1 MKSVFVSFRHTL
13 FKLHRLQ
20 GCCSPAES
28 WTGWMFF
35 VMFALLLFLLLLSPG
50 QAAQRPIR
58 IGVVSMITP
67 VDTVEYY
74 QDIIAYIS
82 EKIGQ
87 PVEMQYRKTY
97 DEMDRML
104 EQGEV
109 DAAFICSAPYIEDK
123 RKFGVELLVAPQVDG
138 SPFYRSF
145 IIVHRDSDIKG
156 FNELEGRSFAFTD
169 PKSNSGKLY
178 PTYLLARSGH
188 KVEDFFKKYVYSYS
202 HNKSIELVAKKEV
215 DGAAVE
221 SLIYEYMQGKK
232 SPYVQQTRIIDQSQ
246 YFGSPPLVASPKTST
261 FIKKK
266 IIEILVNMQQD
277 PKGKRILNNV
287 LIEKF
292 VQAKDI
298 NYDSVREMQSFVTEF
313 NAPEDIAP
321 LPAEPDIV
329 SFGVIPK
336 DNPRII
342 YEKFQPLMDYLTDKT
357 PYNFELVLQK
367 TYDDT
372 VIALGEGR
380 INMAFLGPLTYLHAK
395 AEYQAIP
402 LLKGITEKGDPFY
415 NSVIVTKKN
424 SPFKQ
429 LSDLKGQSIA
439 FASLKSTSGN
449 LIPRYLLAENGIHL
463 REIKDF
469 NNFNYHDS
477 VVKQVLKGIYDAGA
491 VRESVA
497 EKYVPLGLKII
508 ARSEPIPTGP
518 LVVGSQTPHILVKT
532 VKAALLDMVKT
543 DEGIKVLRKIDP
555 EFMGG
560 FAEADDYDYEHIRN
574 MINDIPKSCGLG
586 CHPKIQL

>member
-1 MKSVFVSFRHTL
+1 MKSVFVNLRPAL
-13 FKLHRLQ
+13 FKLHHRQ
-20 GCCSPAES
+20 GCSSPAES
-28 WTGWMFF
+28 WTGRTIF
-35 VMFALLLFLLLLSPG
+35 VMVSLTIFLLFLSPG

-74 QDIIAYIS
+74 QDIIDYIS

-104 EQGEV
+104 EQGDV
-109 DAAFICSAPYIEDK
+109 DAAFICGAPYIEDK
-123 RKFGVELLVAPQVDG
+123 RKFGAELLVAPQVDG

-145 IIVHRDSDIKG
+145 IIVHRDSDIQS
-156 FNELEGRSFAFTD
+156 FDELQGRSFAFTA
-169 PKSNSGKLY
+169 PKSNSGRLY
-178 PTYLLARSGH
+178 PAYLLARRGDRI
-188 KVEDFFKKYVYSYS
+188 EDFFEKYIYSYS
-202 HNKSIELVAKKEV
+202 HNKSVELVAKKEV

-221 SLIYEYMQGKK
+221 SLIYEYMQEKK

-246 YFGSPPLVASPKTST
+246 YFGSPPLVASPKTAT

-266 IIEILVNMQQD
+266 IIEILVNMHQD

-298 NYDSVREMQSFVTEF
+298 NYDSVREMQSFVEKFNTTEDF
-313 NAPEDIAP
+313 LSRVTQSDTV
-321 LPAEPDIV
+321 L
-329 SFGVIPK
+329 FGVIPK

-395 AEYQAIP
+395 AEYQVIP

-477 VVKQVLKGIYDAGA
+477 VVKRVLKGIYDAGA

-497 EKYVPLGLKII
+497 EKYIPQGLEII
-508 ARSEPIPTGP
+508 AKSGPIPTGP
-518 LVVGSQTPHILVKT
+518 LVISPLTSYTVVEMIKT
-532 VKAALLDMVKT
+532 VLLDMNKT
-543 DEGIKVLRKIDP
+543 EQGQAVLKKIDP
-555 EFMGG
+555 EYMGG
-560 FAEADDYDYEHIRN
+560 FVEADDFDYAHIRK
-574 MINDIPKSCGLG
+574 MINNVPKSCGLG

>member
-1 MKSVFVSFRHTL
+1 MKSVFVSFRSTL
-13 FKLHRLQ
+13 FKLHRRH

-28 WTGWMFF
+28 WAGWMF
-35 VMFALLLFLLLLSPG
+35 VVILSLLLLLLLLSPG
-50 QAAQRPIR
+50 QAAKNPIR

-74 QDIIAYIS
+74 QDIIDYIS

-104 EQGEV
+104 EQGDV
-109 DAAFICSAPYIEDK
+109 DAAFICGAPYIEDK

-145 IIVHRDSDIKG
+145 IIVHQDSDIQG

-221 SLIYEYMQGKK
+221 SLIYEYMQEKK

-266 IIEILVNMQQD
+266 IIEILVNMHQD

-298 NYDSVREMQSFVTEF
+298 NYDSVREMQSFVEKFNTTEDF
-313 NAPEDIAP
+313 LSRVTQSDTV
-321 LPAEPDIV
+321 L
-329 SFGVIPK
+329 FGVIPK

-395 AEYQAIP
+395 ADYQVIP

-477 VVKQVLKGIYDAGA
+477 VVKRVLKGIYDAGA

-497 EKYVPLGLKII
+497 EKYIPQGLEII
-508 ARSEPIPTGP
+508 AKSGPIPTGP
-518 LVVGSQTPHILVKT
+518 LVISPLTSYTVVEMIKT
-532 VKAALLDMVKT
+532 VLLDMNKT
-543 DEGIKVLRKIDP
+543 EQGQAVLKKIDP
-555 EFMGG
+555 EYMGG
-560 FAEADDYDYEHIRN
+560 FAEADDFDYAHIRK
-574 MINDIPKSCGLG
+574 MINNVPKSCGLG

>member
-1 MKSVFVSFRHTL
+1 MKSVFVSFRLIL
-13 FKLHRLQ
+13 FMFHRRQ
-20 GCCSPAES
+20 GCCSPAKS
-28 WTGWMFF
+28 WTGRMFF
-35 VMFALLLFLLLLSPG
+35 IMFSLLLFLLFLSPVP
-50 QAAQRPIR
+50 AAQKPIK

-74 QDIIAYIS
+74 QDIIDYIS

-87 PVEMQYRKTY
+87 PVEMLYRKTY
-97 DEMDRML
+97 DEMDQML

-109 DAAFICSAPYIEDK
+109 DAAFICGGPYIEDK

-138 SPFYRSF
+138 SPLYRSF
-145 IIVHRDSDIKG
+145 IIVHRDSDIQSFDG
-156 FNELEGRSFAFTD
+156 LRDRSFAFTD

-178 PTYLLARSGH
+178 PDYILARRGEQI
-188 KVEDFFKKYVYSYS
+188 EDFFGKYIYSYS
-202 HNKSIELVAKKEV
+202 HNKSVELVAKKEV

-221 SLIYEYMQGKK
+221 SLIYEYMQAKK

-246 YFGSPPLVASPKTST
+246 YFGSPPLVASPKTAT

-277 PKGKRILNNV
+277 PKGKVILNNV

-292 VQAKDI
+292 VQVKDS
-298 NYDSVREMQSFVTEF
+298 NYDSVREMQSFVSEF
-313 NAPEDIAP
+313 NTPENVAS
-321 LPAEPDIV
+321 LPTEPNII

-336 DNPRII
+336 DNPRIA
-342 YEKFQPLMDYLTDKT
+342 YEKFQPLMDYLSEKT
-357 PYNFELVLQK
+357 PYRFELALSK
-367 TYDDT
+367 TYKET
-372 VIALGEGR
+372 VIALGQGD
-380 INMAFLGPLTYLHAK
+380 IDLAFLGPLTYLHAR
-395 AEYQAIP
+395 AEYNAESI
-402 LLKGITEKGDPFY
+402 LKSITENGESFY
-415 NSVIVTKKN
+415 RSVIVTKNDSSIKE
-424 SPFKQ
+424 
-429 LSDLKGQSIA
+429 LSDLNGKSFA
-439 FASLKSTSGN
+439 FASPQSTSGN
-449 LIPRYLLAENGIHL
+449 LIPRYLMAEYGIHL
-463 REIKDF
+463 RQLENY
-469 NNFNYHDS
+469 NNFNYHDT
-477 VVKQVLKGIYDAGA
+477 VVKWVLKGEYDAGA

-497 EKYVPLGLKII
+497 EKYIPLGLKII